1 MYEYINGKITAR
13 NPAYVTIETVGLA
26 YRINISL
33 NTYDQIVKLSECK
46 LLLHLQIKEDAHSL
60 FGFFKEDE
68 REMFRSLITIS
79 GIGANTAILILSS
92 LKTSEIRNAIISS
105 NLSLLKSIKGVGP
118 KTAQRMIIEL
128 QDAFKKGGADLPVG
142 LAITGDSTSNEAIS
156 ALVMLGFKKADAE
169 KTVLNIIRNQN
180 EKLKVE
186 DIVKLSLK
194 QL

>member
-1 MYEYINGKITAR
+1 MYEYINGKITAK
-13 NPAYVTIETVGLA
+13 NPAYITIETGGLA

-68 REMFRSLITIS
+68 REMFRALISIS

-92 LKTSEIRNAIISS
+92 LKTPEIRNAIISS

-128 QDAFKKGGADLPVG
+128 QDSFKKGGSNLPSG
-142 LAITGDSTSNEAIS
+142 IAITGDSTANEAIS
-156 ALVMLGFKKADAE
+156 ALVMLGFKKAEAE
-169 KTVLNIIRNQN
+169 KAVFNIIRNQN
-180 EKLKVE
+180 ETLKVE